1 METSAIAF
9 KCRPF
14 ESQMRKLQEFFD
26 YYYHAAED
34 PVQKDLLLTISAN
47 MREANR
53 AVREIV
59 KNGP

>member
-14 ESQMRKLQEFFD
+14 ICQMEKLQEFFD
-26 YYYHAAED
+26 YYYHASED
-34 PVQKDLLLTISAN
+34 PTQKDLLLTASARF
-47 MREANR
+47 REATN
-53 AVREIV
+53 AIREVV

>member
-14 ESQMRKLQEFFD
+14 ENQMRKLQEFFD
-26 YYYHAAED
+26 YYYHASTD
-34 PVQKDLLLTISAN
+34 PVQKDLLLTISGN
-47 MREANR
+47 MREANK
-53 AVREIV
+53 AIRELI